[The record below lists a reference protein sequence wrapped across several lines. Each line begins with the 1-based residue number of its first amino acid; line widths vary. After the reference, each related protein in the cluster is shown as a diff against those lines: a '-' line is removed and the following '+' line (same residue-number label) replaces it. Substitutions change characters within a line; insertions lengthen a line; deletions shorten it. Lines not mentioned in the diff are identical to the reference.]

1 MKRILSTFTL
11 LFMALCS
18 LSAQK
23 IVRFEDELSGLYG
36 YKQQGKVI
44 IEPQYIDASK
54 EFSEGVAA
62 VKIGKTDIYN
72 PDSFYNWGYIDTKG
86 NIVIPPQFYE
96 AHDFS
101 EGVASV
107 NKKEDGWGFI
117 NHSGDF
123 IKIDKP
129 VTYLGTVRDGLA
141 PFRYN
146 VNTVLTHGPRWG
158 AMNKEGKTV
167 IAPLYLKMPYF
178 ENGFALVEVDS
189 HIADYVYIN
198 LHGEE
203 ISKYAS
209 DLSEAKRL
217 LKLYKKTEKGEAYM
231 LWYKETYG
239 K

>member
-54 EFSEGVAA
+54 E
-62 VKIGKTDIYN
+62 
-72 PDSFYNWGYIDTKG
+72 
-86 NIVIPPQFYE
+86 
-96 AHDFS
+96 FS

-167 IAPLYLKMPYF
+167 IAPLYLNMPYF